1 MSQNGTINKQA
12 KLDLARRVKLMDE
25 LKEVKDFRFGGK
37 HLPSGYINPI
47 VGAQVDANK
56 NATRIMLVS
65 FIDFEIL

>member
-1 MSQNGTINKQA
+1 
-12 KLDLARRVKLMDE
+12 MDE